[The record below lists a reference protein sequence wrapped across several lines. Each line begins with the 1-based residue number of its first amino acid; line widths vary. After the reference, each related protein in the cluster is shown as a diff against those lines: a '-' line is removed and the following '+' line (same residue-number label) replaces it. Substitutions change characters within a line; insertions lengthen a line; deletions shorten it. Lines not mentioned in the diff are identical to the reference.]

1 MTMKLSAALD
11 VEVVAHEAADEVTV
25 LLELQAPAAPGTDR
39 APTALQVVLDRSGSM
54 SGPPLEGARAAL
66 AGVVAQLDPSD
77 VFGVVTFDDS
87 AQVVVPAATLADK
100 QRATDAITAITP
112 GGCTDLSSGY
122 LRGLQELRR
131 ATTAAGIRGGTVLVI
146 SDGHVN
152 RGIQDLDEFA
162 SITAKAAADG
172 IVTSTLG
179 YGRGYD
185 ETLLS
190 AIARSGNGNHVFV
203 DDPDAAGGAIAGEVE
218 GLLAKSA
225 QAVTLTVRFVPQVQE
240 LSVYN
245 DLPAHQTADG
255 EVMIELGDLYA
266 FEERKLLLRMKV
278 DGLAALGLAQ
288 IATLELRY
296 VETATLTEHTV
307 SLPISV
313 NVVPGDELGDRVP
326 DPEVQSERLYQ
337 EGQAAKLEASQAY
350 EVGDLDAGL
359 ASMRASRD
367 RLQAASALAMP
378 EDRAAID
385 AELTMIEELSVEAPI
400 TGAIYASKATR
411 DSYHLGNRKR
421 GRRRD

>member
-1 MTMKLSAALD
+1 MKLSAALD
-11 VEVVAHEAADEVTV
+11 VEVVAHEAADEVTL
-25 LLELQAPAAPGTDR
+25 LLELEAPVGPDTER

-54 SGPPLEGARAAL
+54 SGPPLEGAQKAL

-77 VFGVVTFDDS
+77 VFGVVTFDDD
-87 AQVVVPAATLADK
+87 AQVVVPAGPLSDK
-100 QRATDAITAITP
+100 QRAVDAIQSIVP

-131 ATTAAGIRGGTVLVI
+131 STKAAGVRGGTVLVI

-152 RGIQDLDEFA
+152 RGIQELDEFA

-190 AIARSGNGNHVFV
+190 AIARSGNGNHVFA
-203 DDPDAAGGAIAGEVE
+203 DDPDAAGAAIAGEVE

-225 QAVTLTVRFVPQVQE
+225 QAVTLTVRYVPQVQS
-240 LSVYN
+240 LSLYN
-245 DLPAHQTADG
+245 DLPAHQIGDG

-266 FEERKLLLRMKV
+266 LESRKLLLRMKV

-288 IATLELRY
+288 IAELELRY
-296 VETATLTEHTV
+296 VETASLTEHTV

-313 NVVPGDELGDRVP
+313 SVVPGDELGERMP
-326 DPEVQSERLYQ
+326 DPKVQSERLYQ
-337 EGQAAKLEASQAY
+337 EGQAAKLEASRAY
-350 EVGDLDAGL
+350 EAGDFDAGQAHL
-359 ASMRASRD
+359 RASRE
-367 RLQAASALAMP
+367 RLQEAAGCAAP
-378 EDRAAID
+378 EDRAVID
-385 AELTMIEELSVEAPI
+385 SELQMIEELGATAQV

-421 GRRRD
+421 GRRID

>member
-1 MTMKLSAALD
+1 MKLSAALD

-190 AIARSGNGNHVFV
+190 AIARSGNGNHVFA
-203 DDPDAAGGAIAGEVE
+203 DDPDAAGSAIAGEVE

-266 FEERKLLLRMKV
+266 LEERKLLLRMKV

-288 IATLELRY
+288 IASLELRY

-326 DPEVQSERLYQ
+326 DPKVQSERLYQ
-337 EGQAAKLEASQAY
+337 EAQAAKLEASQAY
-350 EVGDLDAGL
+350 EAGDLDAGL

-385 AELTMIEELSVEAPI
+385 AELTMIEELSAEATI